1 MLRLAGLLRA
11 DTVVITCGS
20 DTTNIEIAL
29 RIKAALDTAKPHHSA
44 FNILPEPVRIR
55 FLEWLRAAPLETL
68 ANEATGRTR
77 PLRILPEVRSAWLL
91 ELVRTHPTANLSSK
105 AVETRP
111 FDLAANAAR
120 ILLERP
126 EFGRI
131 WRMCV
136 GGVPPALQPHLV
148 LAGLGE
154 FGMQIIVR
162 AVQTTFAL
170 PGCRLAVT
178 ILDQQGEA
186 SAAALE
192 ARYPG
197 MRKLIDWQF
206 IQTVFEAENP
216 AAWPQVWTAVEQ
228 TLHKR
233 RADLTTVATIVALK
247 DDKDSLHTALQMRER
262 LDKLGRAGTPVFV
275 RLRQR
280 HELGQF
286 AASLDGVESIL
297 DRLIPFGDLGE
308 LTSTDVLIDADQDT
322 LAHAVHDTY
331 RAGQP
336 RGEANR
342 PWNELAER
350 FKQSNRA
357 SADHI
362 PVKLA
367 AAGMRLVDHSTPAVE
382 LTQAEIEVMSTVEH
396 YRWMM
401 ERQAMGWTK
410 SAKDSQPDAVARR
423 HPDLVAWEEL
433 TDAAREKDRE
443 VVRGIPASIAAAGQS
458 IQRERIIDGTGA
470 EPEAALAAAP
480 AHEQAVVIFDPHNQS
495 SWAFA
500 EAAAGRGAKLWV
512 LWHEGSHAPLVA
524 PTTPSKAMQDA
535 IELAVSAREAA
546 AILKKPLPAA
556 APRPKRSATA

>member
-1 MLRLAGLLRA
+1 M
-11 DTVVITCGS
+11 
-20 DTTNIEIAL
+20 
-29 RIKAALDTAKPHHSA
+29 
-44 FNILPEPVRIR
+44 
-55 FLEWLRAAPLETL
+55 
-68 ANEATGRTR
+68 
-77 PLRILPEVRSAWLL
+77 RSAWLL
-91 ELVRTHPTANLSSK
+91 DLVRTHPTANLSSK

-120 ILLERP
+120 LLLERP

-136 GGVPPALQPHLV
+136 GGVAPALQPHLV
-148 LAGLGE
+148 MAGLGE
-154 FGMQIIVR
+154 LGMQIIAR

-206 IQTVFEAENP
+206 IQTVFEAEDP

-233 RADLTTVATIVALK
+233 PRTETTVAVVVALK
-247 DDKDSLHTALQMRER
+247 EDKDSLHTALQMRER
-262 LDKLGRAGTPVFV
+262 LDKLGRAGAPVFV

-297 DRLIPFGDLGE
+297 DRLTPFGDLGE
-308 LTSTDVLIDADQDT
+308 LTSTDVLIGADQDD

-331 RAGQP
+331 RAGKP
-336 RGEANR
+336 RAEANR

-350 FKQSNRA
+350 FKESNRA

-367 AAGMRLVDHSTPAVE
+367 AAGMRLTDNPGRAVA
-382 LTQAEIEVMSTVEH
+382 LTKAEIETMSEVEH

-410 SAKDSQPDAVARR
+410 APRGSKPDAVARR
-423 HPDLVAWEEL
+423 SPDLVPWAEL
-433 TDAAREKDRE
+433 ADADREKDRDI
-443 VVRGIPASIAAAGQS
+443 VRTMPASIAAAGQS
-458 IQRERIIDGTGA
+458 IQRERIIDGA
-470 EPEAALAAAP
+470 DPAAEAALDAVP
-480 AHEQAVVIFDPHNQS
+480 AHEQAVVIVDPHKEK

-500 EAAAGRGAKLWV
+500 ETAARRGAKLWV
-512 LWHEGSHAPLVA
+512 LWHEGSHERLVA
-524 PTTPSKAMQDA
+524 PVEPSKTVQNA

-546 AILKKPLPAA
+546 AILKRPLPTAAPKPKRTAA
-556 APRPKRSATA
+556 A